1 VRVDKVKIINEI
13 EGDIVVQV
21 GVTAYTEKT
30 VSYQKVIDLRNLMEE
45 ISEAKAEELIIKIR
59 KKED

>member
-1 VRVDKVKIINEI
+1 MRVDEIKIINEM

-21 GVTAYTEKT
+21 GVTAYAERT
-30 VSYQKVIDLRNLMEE
+30 VSFQEEMDLKRLMKE

>member
-1 VRVDKVKIINEI
+1 VDKVKIINEI

-21 GVTAYTEKT
+21 GATAFAEEKH
-30 VSYQKVIDLRNLMEE
+30 VSLSKEIDLMKE
-45 ISEAKAEELIIKIR
+45 IPVDKADELIIRIR